1 MTTGELLICV
11 NCGIVT
17 DGCGSSCAVCA
28 GRVFRRRCRCT
39 QCSALAAEPECAGC
53 LEKQLRMARRNPAAE
68 VPQLCSDGR
77 IGIAAE
83 LAAQLAAAGDHSPP
97 VQQLSAALLKSRAL
111 IIDWSHGLLEF
122 SALQEAA
129 MNELPHKLLEDLR
142 IPIQT
147 VHGLTLLSLSQ
158 LIALLEQTQ
167 QPPETSGETVTEP
180 LPCRIR
186 KWINQ
191 CPGAQWLKQSCR
203 TCAPRIQTWA
213 GTARQHAA
221 SACTHAVALWQRFL
235 ASRLVQEQLPVWWQ
249 RGCMRAISAYRTL
262 QESRLVSVVFPAA
275 IRRLRQRWRA
285 LPHLIRQSGLRHI
298 TALRLLDDA
307 IQLAFRAARSPLIQ
321 VHIPAAL
328 RWLIVSMKTTWC
340 GLRNSDVVRVS
351 LPRFLERTAA
361 RLRERF
367 DSHSG

>member
-28 GRVFRRRCRCT
+28 GRVFRRRCQCT

-68 VPQLCSDGR
+68 VQQLCLDGR

-97 VQQLSAALLKSRAL
+97 VQQLSEALLKSRAL

-142 IPIQT
+142 IPVQT

-167 QPPETSGETVTEP
+167 QPPTTASETVKETLP
-180 LPCRIR
+180 LRVR
-186 KWINQ
+186 KWISR
-191 CPGAQWLKQSCR
+191 CPGAESLKQTCR
-203 TCAPRIQTWA
+203 QLVPRIQTWVRTVRHYTATAHTQTVA
-213 GTARQHAA
+213 GWR
-221 SACTHAVALWQRFL
+221 RFV
-235 ASRLVQEQLPVWWQ
+235 ASRLLQEQIPEWS
-249 RGCMRAISAYRTL
+249 RMGCMRAVAVYRRL
-262 QESRLVSVVFPAA
+262 RESRVVSVVIPAA
-275 IRRLRQRWRA
+275 ARRLRQRWRA

-298 TALRLLDDA
+298 PALRLLDDA

-321 VHIPAAL
+321 VHIPTAC
-328 RWLIVSMKTTWC
+328 RWLIVSLKTTWC

-367 DSHSG
+367 DSHSS

>member
-68 VPQLCSDGR
+68 VQQLYSDGR

-122 SALQEAA
+122 SALQATS
-129 MNELPHKLLEDLR
+129 MNELPGKLLDDLR

-147 VHGLTLLSLSQ
+147 VHGLMLLSLSQ

-167 QPPETSGETVTEP
+167 QPPKTASETITEP
-180 LPCRIR
+180 LRSR
-186 KWINQ
+186 LGRWLSQ
-191 CPGAQWLKQSCR
+191 CPGAPWLKQ
-203 TCAPRIQTWA
+203 TWKELAPRIQTCVR
-213 GTARQHAA
+213 TARQHTAT
-221 SACTHAVALWQRFL
+221 ACAHAVVGWQRLL
-235 ASRLVQEQLPVWWQ
+235 ASRLLREQIPVWWR
-249 RGCMRAISAYRTL
+249 RGCMRTFAAYRTL
-262 QESRLVSVVFPAA
+262 QESRLVSVVIPAA
-275 IRRLRQRWRA
+275 VRRLRQRWRA

-307 IQLAFRAARSPLIQ
+307 IQMVFRAARSRLIQ
-321 VHIPAAL
+321 VHIPAAWS
-328 RWLIVSMKTTWC
+328 WLIVSVKTAWC
-340 GLRNSDVVRVS
+340 GLRNSVFVRS
-351 LPRFLERTAA
+351 LLPRFLERTAA
-361 RLRERF
+361 RLRESP
-367 DSHSG
+367 DDHTS